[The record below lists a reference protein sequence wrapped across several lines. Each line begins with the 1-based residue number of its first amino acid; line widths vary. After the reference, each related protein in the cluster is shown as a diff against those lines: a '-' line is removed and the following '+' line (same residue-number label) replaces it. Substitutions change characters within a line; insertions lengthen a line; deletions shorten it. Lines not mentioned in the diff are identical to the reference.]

1 MVGEDLMNTT
11 TLNIEYMRR
20 VNLGNYE
27 HSELKVSTIVK
38 EDQDI
43 NIEIERLK
51 FLVHSHLGI
60 EEADKNQLPLPIEK
74 AKKPV
79 EKTVAA
85 VEKPKEEVAVNNELK
100 DEVKAE
106 AKEKKTEAKAK
117 KTAPETKPVKKIS
130 KATVYDRA
138 LDTHKN
144 LLGSFLDKKYPKW
157 RTSDSLKKAAEASKA
172 LNGTDFLDENGEI
185 LESFKL
191 AFSNYMDA

>member
-1 MVGEDLMNTT
+1 MNKI
-11 TLNIEYMRR
+11 NVEYMRR
-20 VNLGNYE
+20 VNLGSYE
-27 HSELKVSTIVK
+27 HSELKVSIAINE
-38 EDQDI
+38 EDDI
-43 NIEIERLK
+43 NFEIESLK
-51 FLVHSHLGI
+51 SLVHKHLGI
-60 EEADKNQLPLPIEK
+60 IEEDKNQLPLPIEK

-106 AKEKKTEAKAK
+106 EKEKKTEAKAK
-117 KTAPETKPVKKIS
+117 KSAPETKPVKKIS

-185 LESFKL
+185 LDSFKL

>member
-1 MVGEDLMNTT
+1 MNTT

-43 NIEIERLK
+43 NLEIERLK
-51 FLVHSHLGI
+51 FLVHTHLGI
-60 EEADKNQLPLPIEK
+60 EETDKNQLTLPIEVAKKSVDKAIEPVEKVKEKVAVKEELKEEVKTDNKEKKIEVK
-74 AKKPV
+74 AKKS
-79 EKTVAA
+79 
-85 VEKPKEEVAVNNELK
+85 
-100 DEVKAE
+100 
-106 AKEKKTEAKAK
+106 
-117 KTAPETKPVKKIS
+117 APETKPVKKIS
-130 KATVYDRA
+130 KATAYDRA

-185 LESFKL
+185 LDSFKL